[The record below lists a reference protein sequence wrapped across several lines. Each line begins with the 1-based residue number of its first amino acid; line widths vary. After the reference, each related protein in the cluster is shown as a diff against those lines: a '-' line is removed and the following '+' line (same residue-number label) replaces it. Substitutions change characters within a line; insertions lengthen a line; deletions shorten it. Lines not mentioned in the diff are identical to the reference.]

1 MRAESDL
8 QRAGQ
13 DRSKMNEVNMKKPWI
28 KPEVRRLSKDEVLDL
43 LSRNP
48 TAEVPLKAR
57 LK

>member
-1 MRAESDL
+1 
-8 QRAGQ
+8 
-13 DRSKMNEVNMKKPWI
+13 MNEVNMKKPWI
-28 KPEVRRLSKDEVLDL
+28 KPEVCRLSKDEVLDL